1 MEVGAAALEDWS
13 TEEVVRFFKEVL
25 RLPQYVEAIRANEV
39 TGAMLLD
46 LIDDTQALDELGITS
61 RLHISK
67 VRTTLKSHSTVRT

>member
-1 MEVGAAALEDWS
+1 M
-13 TEEVVRFFKEVL
+13 
-25 RLPQYVEAIRANEV
+25 AIRANEV